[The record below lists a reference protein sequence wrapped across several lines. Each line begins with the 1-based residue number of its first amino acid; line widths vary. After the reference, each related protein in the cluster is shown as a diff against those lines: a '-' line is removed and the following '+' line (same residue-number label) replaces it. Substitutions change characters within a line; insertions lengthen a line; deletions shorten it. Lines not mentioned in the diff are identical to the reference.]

1 MELNINSPAYFCQH
15 YGVDNEVYR
24 FCQNVYLYFKDKEYS
39 DTLHTIGIAPV
50 AAPQELYDDG
60 AWKESVK
67 LISNKT
73 CAIISMRMDFEEYYN
88 ADSVGKILLTKK
100 MILKAVKKIKSKG
113 KFDYDAFERD
123 FGAISLM

>member
-1 MELNINSPAYFCQH
+1 MELNINSPAYFSQH

-39 DTLHTIGIAPV
+39 DSLHTIGIAPV

-73 CAIISMRMDFEEYYN
+73 CAIISIRMDFEEYYN
-88 ADSVGKILLTKK
+88 ADSVGKILLTKT
-100 MILKAVKKIKSKG
+100 MVLKAVKKVKSKG

-123 FGAISLM
+123 FGASSLM